1 VEKRSMNSFAW
12 LALLVWV
19 GIPLL
24 VILMTPVLWRRS
36 RIPLQKGLVVT
47 ASIAVLSSP
56 MLISNGIKWWYDR
69 QVSELCAKDGG
80 VKVYETV
87 RLTPELLDKAG
98 RIWIPD
104 KAQAK
109 STDEYYYVTDRHY
122 YRKGN
127 PEVSRTQHQVI
138 RRSDGKVLGEL
149 IRYGRSRG
157 ELPGLWHGSSFMCP
171 DPTKASNFES
181 SIFVNGDIQ

>member
-1 VEKRSMNSFAW
+1 MSSMAMSF
-12 LALLVWV
+12 LALLVWLV
-19 GIPLL
+19 IPLF
-24 VILMTPVLWRRS
+24 VILMAAVLWRRS
-36 RIPLQKGLVVT
+36 KIPWYKNLVV
-47 ASIAVLSSP
+47 ASSIAVLSAP
-56 MLISNGIKWWYDR
+56 MLISNGVKWWYDR

-80 VKVYETV
+80 VKVYKTV

-104 KAQAK
+104 RAQAK
-109 STDEYYYVTDRHY
+109 PTDEYYYESEDHF

-127 PEVSRTQHQVI
+127 PKVFRTQHQVI

-149 IRYGRSRG
+149 IRYGRSGG
-157 ELPGLWHGSSFMCP
+157 ELPGPGHGSSFMCP